1 MGTAFR
7 RRNIID
13 ETVNIF
19 IVAVIMLK
27 CNFHKY
33 TVFFAFTVNNLIIQR
48 CIGLIQISHILA
60 DTAFIVE
67 RGQNRL
73 FLTDICQ
80 RDTKSL
86 CQKSNF
92 SQTLFQYFIIKNC
105 FFKYFFIRQEMDRC
119 SSLLCR
125 TDLLQF
131 THDFTAFITLIIFI
145 TIYINIDFKPFGQGI
160 NNRCTD
166 TMKSA
171 GYLISAAAEFT
182 AGMKN
187 GKYNFYRRFMG
198 FCLYT
203 DRYTTS
209 VVDNCNGIVFIN
221 GHLNMITVTGKGLID
236 GIVNNLIYQM
246 MKSLR

>member
-1 MGTAFR
+1 
-7 RRNIID
+7 
-13 ETVNIF
+13 
-19 IVAVIMLK
+19 MLK

-33 TVFFAFTVNNLIIQR
+33 AVFFTFTVNNLIIQR
-48 CIGLIQISHILA
+48 CIGLIQISHVLA

-92 SQTLFQYFIIKNC
+92 SQPLFQYFIIKNC
-105 FFKYFFIRQEMDRC
+105 FFKDLFIRQEMDRC

-182 AGMKN
+182 ACMKYSVN
-187 GKYNFYRRFMG
+187 DSCRRNSLLRVNTG
-198 FCLYT
+198 
-203 DRYTTS
+203 RYSTS
-209 VVDNCNGIVFIN
+209 VIRDFYYV
-221 GHLNMITVTGKGLID
+221 
-236 GIVNNLIYQM
+236 
-246 MKSLR
+246 SLKNFNSDF